1 MVGATQNLGLRRR
14 SNRKQLAMTDSIAR
28 PRPEWQ
34 IVLLLAAIQFC
45 HILDF
50 VIMMPLG
57 PSLMHDLEIS
67 TQQFG
72 FLVSSYSIAAAIVG
86 ILMAVVLD
94 HFERRR
100 ALFGLFVGFVAATFA
115 CSISPNYETLLAA
128 RVFAG
133 CFGGVV
139 GACVFAI
146 VGETIPPHRRGRVMG
161 IIMSSFSIASVAGV
175 PIGLEIAKNWGWNAP
190 FLALSALSTAIAALI
205 FGILPK
211 MSSHLKTQTDLQPHG
226 PAHALREL
234 GQTAAWKPHR
244 MAFIMIAS
252 LMMSGFFVIPFI
264 AAHLVHNLS
273 LPSDK
278 LPFVYLCGGMGTIFS
293 SQIIGRCADAFG
305 HFRTLLVTT
314 VIAWIPVVVLCN
326 AGPLPTIQILILM
339 TVFMMFVS
347 GRMVPAMALVTAAA
361 DPQRRGSFMSLF
373 TSVQAAAMGLAALIG
388 GQIVRE
394 LPDGGLAHFNW
405 LGILSVA
412 TSLVTLFM
420 ATRIASWVRRAGT

>member
-1 MVGATQNLGLRRR
+1 
-14 SNRKQLAMTDSIAR
+14 MTEPVPH

-57 PSLMHDLEIS
+57 PSLMRDLGIS
-67 TQQFG
+67 AQQFG

-86 ILMAVVLD
+86 ILMAIVLD
-94 HFERRR
+94 RFERRR
-100 ALFGLFVGFVAATFA
+100 ALFGLFIGFVAATFA

-128 RVFAG
+128 RIFAG

-161 IIMSSFSIASVAGV
+161 IIMSSFSVASVAGV

-190 FLALSALSTAIAALI
+190 FLALSALSAAITALI

-211 MSSHLKTQTDLQPHG
+211 MSGHLRAAAPQGSRTRG
-226 PAHALREL
+226 ALREL
-234 GQTAAWKPHR
+234 GQTALWRPHR
-244 MAFIMIAS
+244 MAFLMIAS

-293 SQIIGRCADAFG
+293 SQIIGRCADTFG

-314 VIAWIPVVVLCN
+314 IIAWIPILALCN
-326 AGPLPTIQILILM
+326 AGPLPTTQILILM
-339 TVFMMFVS
+339 TLFMMFVS

-361 DPQRRGSFMSLF
+361 DPQKRGSFMSLF

-388 GQIVRE
+388 GQIVSE
-394 LPDGGLAHFNW
+394 LPDGRLAHFRW
-405 LGILSVA
+405 LGFISIA
-412 TSLVTLFM
+412 TSLVTLIM
-420 ATRIASWVRRAGT
+420 ATRIAAWVRRAGA